1 MITYLVLIWLDWIGR
16 LTPKPSTCPD
26 FIDDYELTWADDGEI
41 KNETAGW
48 APPLALSSAHPA
60 AVLDDPDVIAC
71 GRMYVEHCYK
81 LKARR

>member
-1 MITYLVLIWLDWIGR
+1 MIAYLVLIWLDWIGQ
-16 LTPKPSTCPD
+16 LTPPARHCPD

-41 KNETAGW
+41 KNM
-48 APPLALSSAHPA
+48 
-60 AVLDDPDVIAC
+60 LDDPDVIAC